1 MPQDPE
7 IRKKSNEEDNS
18 IVRSILSGNKNEF
31 SRIQKKYKKVV
42 NSVIRRM
49 IRNENDIEDLVQ
61 ETFIKAYN
69 ALDSY
74 NFQFNFSSWLL
85 RIASNSCID
94 HLRKKKLDTISISRG
109 GDTIDED
116 EPYFDIPDKDL
127 LPDAVLV
134 STEMKQILQASI
146 DKLPENFRKIIIL
159 RFLMELDYTE
169 ISKELGIPLGTV
181 KATLFR
187 SRQMLQVIL
196 KKNRILFTE

>member
-1 MPQDPE
+1 
-7 IRKKSNEEDNS
+7 
-18 IVRSILSGNKNEF
+18 
-31 SRIQKKYKKVV
+31 
-42 NSVIRRM
+42 M

-127 LPDAVLV
+127 LPDAVLA